1 MGPKEKIRTARHIAE
16 TAAKEAG
23 SLAKRKFLHSYAVT
37 EKDEFGDLVT
47 DVDLEAE
54 RMILEALRAAFPD
67 DAIRSEETGWIGVEG
82 DWLWLV
88 DPLDGTNNFAIGLPA
103 FGVAITLLY
112 RREPVLGVVYESVT
126 ERMYSAVAGEGA
138 TCNGEPLRAAAED
151 ADRPLRRRTV
161 GWIQGHQ
168 VQKHPRAMAL
178 KSALDESCK
187 RTLRLWAPALLWTM
201 LARGQLDGIVL
212 FDSEGDDL
220 YAGVLI
226 AKEAGVLVRNFDG
239 TDFRGMEANPCL
251 VAGRPESVGQL
262 LRLVERTSEP
272 PA

>member
-1 MGPKEKIRTARHIAE
+1 MERDERLELAVRVA
-16 TAAKEAG
+16 TAAAEKAG
-23 SLAKRKFLHSYAVT
+23 RYAKQKFLASYEVK
-37 EKDEFGDLVT
+37 EKDEHGDLVT

-54 RMILEALRAAFPD
+54 RLILETIRASFPGD
-67 DAIRSEETGWIGVEG
+67 LIRSEETGWSGVDG

-112 RREPVLGVVYESVT
+112 RKEPVVGVVYESVT
-126 ERMYSAVAGEGA
+126 ERMYSAVAGRGA
-138 TCNGEPLRAAAED
+138 MCDGEPLVVPEGPPD
-151 ADRPLRRRTV
+151 KPLRKRTV

-168 VQKHPRAMAL
+168 VQKEPAAMRL
-178 KSALDESCK
+178 KSLLDESCK

-212 FDSEGDDL
+212 YDSEGDDL

-226 AKEAGVLVRNFDG
+226 AKEAGASVLRFDG
-239 TDFRGMEANPCL
+239 SPFDGMDERPYL
-251 VAGRPESVGQL
+251 VAGRGAAPAQL
-262 LRLVERTSEP
+262 LSLTN
-272 PA
+272 A